1 MDLCVCVD
9 VCACVCGYVCG
20 CLWMSVFVDMCVHF
34 LKCVVRFQYRCACD
48 VTLMW
53 ECCGK
58 KVKLVRIE
66 KNIKL

>member
-1 MDLCVCVD
+1 MDVCVCVWM
-9 VCACVCGYVCG
+9 CVRVYVDMCVAVCG
-20 CLWMSVFVDMCVHF
+20 CLFLWICVRF